1 MARRQQYREGYL
13 IMADTNVN
21 NKPLPVSESLFD
33 LLIEDGYYYV
43 DKTLLIKDILEKKG
57 RVILCTRPRRFG
69 KTLNQTMLK
78 CFFED
83 TTQIGGKDTRTLF
96 RGLKIEAAGEQYME
110 YQGKYPVIFMS
121 FKDAKVNNFD
131 RAYNRLKD
139 FIAQEFERHAY
150 VTEKIAGNRNIEL
163 FKRLSSGNGS
173 IDDYSCSLRFLS
185 ECLEHYHGRKA
196 IILIDEYDVPLENS
210 WSRGFYQEMI
220 DLIRPLLSSAL
231 KDNPHLQLA
240 VMTGCLRISKESI
253 FTGLNNLEVV
263 SILSDSYSEHFG
275 FTQMEVDAMLKY
287 YGLESKTQILKDW
300 YNGYLFGNTEVYNPL
315 STVKVVK
322 AWTQNIERD
331 PEPYWSN
338 TSGNDIVRRLVDI
351 ANVEMKTDLETLMAA
366 KTISKPIHE
375 DITYE
380 EIGDGNDKDP
390 DNFWNFL
397 FFTGYLKK
405 VGKGRQN
412 ENGESILDLSI
423 PNLELK
429 YIYHTKIQD
438 WFKEKVSRKDFG
450 PLYKALLGGD
460 AETVQVELGNFL
472 VETISY
478 MDAKEAFYH
487 GVLLGVL
494 SGMSEFSAKSNRE
507 TGLGRGDIVLR
518 HTSGRGKAVILEL
531 KCTHDMKKIAKLSEE
546 AVKQIENGKYAKEL
560 ESECYT
566 DIIKYGI
573 AFCKKSCEVRK
584 G

>member
-1 MARRQQYREGYL
+1 LGKKGN
-13 IMADTNVN
+13 IMAGANV
-21 NKPLPVSESLFD
+21 KTPLPVSVSFFD
-33 LLIEDGYYYV
+33 SVIENGYYYV
-43 DKTLLIKDILEKKG
+43 DKTLLIKDMLEKKDS
-57 RVILCTRPRRFG
+57 VVLCTRPRRFG

-83 TTQIGGKDTRTLF
+83 TAPIGGKDTRALF
-96 RGLKIEAAGEQYME
+96 HGLKIEDAGERYME
-110 YQGKYPVIFMS
+110 YQGKYPVIFLT
-121 FKDAKVNNFD
+121 FKDAKLNSFESSCNM
-131 RAYNRLKD
+131 LKEY
-139 FIAQEFERHAY
+139 IAKEFERHAY
-150 VTEKIAGNRNIEL
+150 VMEKMSGDGNIER
-163 FKRLSSGNGS
+163 FKRLSAVSGS
-173 IDDYSCSLRFLS
+173 VSDYPNSLRFLC
-185 ECLEHYHGRKA
+185 ECLERYHGQKA

-210 WSRGFYQEMI
+210 WTRGFYQEMI
-220 DLIRPLLSSAL
+220 DFIRPLLGSAL

-275 FTQMEVDAMLKY
+275 FTQVEVDAMLKY

-322 AWTQNIERD
+322 AWTQNIKRN

-351 ANVEMKTDLETLMAA
+351 ANVKMKTDLETLMAA

-375 DITYE
+375 DVTYE

-390 DNFWNFL
+390 DNVWNFL

-405 VGKGRQN
+405 VGEERQN
-412 ENGESILDLSI
+412 ENGELILDLSI

-450 PLYKALLGGD
+450 PLYTALLGGD
-460 AETVQVELGNFL
+460 AETVQIELGNFL

-507 TGLGRGDIVLR
+507 TGLGWGDIVLR

-531 KCTHDMKKIAKLSEE
+531 KCTQDMQKIAKLSEE
-546 AVKQIENGKYAKEL
+546 AVKQIADGKYAKEL